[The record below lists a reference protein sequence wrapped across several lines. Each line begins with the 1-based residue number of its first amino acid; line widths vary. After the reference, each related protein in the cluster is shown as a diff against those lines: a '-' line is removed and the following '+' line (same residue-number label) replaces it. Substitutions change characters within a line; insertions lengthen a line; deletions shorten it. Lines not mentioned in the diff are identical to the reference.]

1 MKFLYN
7 NYKLELVKNN
17 QLDER
22 VSRTR
27 SSQKTV
33 RLLKICWY
41 FFRKYEYKYKK
52 VNFWSFKILEYKK
65 FILKVDRKKIKI
77 LYSMNLLNWKNGWI
91 NSVIK
96 TLIKCFNY

>member
-33 RLLKICWY
+33 RLLKIC
-41 FFRKYEYKYKK
+41 
-52 VNFWSFKILEYKK
+52 
-65 FILKVDRKKIKI
+65 
-77 LYSMNLLNWKNGWI
+77 
-91 NSVIK
+91 
-96 TLIKCFNY
+96 